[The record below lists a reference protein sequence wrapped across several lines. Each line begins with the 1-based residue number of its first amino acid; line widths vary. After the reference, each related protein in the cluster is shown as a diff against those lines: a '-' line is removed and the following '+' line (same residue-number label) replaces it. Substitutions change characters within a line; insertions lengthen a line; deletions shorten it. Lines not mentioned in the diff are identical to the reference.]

1 MAAICEIPFLGSMR
15 LLTLKLVSLRVQKSQ
30 SRDQKLK
37 ERWDHLI
44 ALLSDRFSDGEGL
57 DVDGVLYLV
66 GLQELGQ
73 VHRKMK
79 KDDNVNLIH
88 VGICTVLEPFG
99 YYRFDYFDEEGWPH
113 FELVEPLPPLK
124 PGEQS
129 LLMKEALVTYFLS
142 RELIQ

>member
-1 MAAICEIPFLGSMR
+1 MYFFFGN
-15 LLTLKLVSLRVQKSQ
+15 LLSGFTIKPVSLKMPLNQ

-37 ERWDHLI
+37 ERWEKLV
-44 ALLSDRFSDGEGL
+44 AVLSDRFSDGEAL
-57 DVDGVLYLV
+57 DVEGILYLV

-88 VGICTVLEPFG
+88 VGICAVLEPFG
-99 YYRFDYFDEEGWPH
+99 YYRFVYIDDEGWPH
-113 FELVEPLPPLK
+113 FELLEELPPLK

-129 LLMKEALVTYFLS
+129 VLMKEALVSYFLK
-142 RELIQ
+142 RALIQ

>member
-1 MAAICEIPFLGSMR
+1 MYFFFGN
-15 LLTLKLVSLRVQKSQ
+15 LLSRFIIKPVSLKMPLNQ

-37 ERWDHLI
+37 ERWEKLV
-44 ALLSDRFSDGEGL
+44 AVLSDRFSDGEAL
-57 DVDGVLYLV
+57 DVEGILYLV

-88 VGICTVLEPFG
+88 IGICAVLEPFG
-99 YYRFDYFDEEGWPH
+99 YYRFDYIDDEGWPH
-113 FELVEPLPPLK
+113 FELLEELPPLK

-129 LLMKEALVTYFLS
+129 VLMKEALVSYFLK
-142 RELIQ
+142 RALIQ

>member
-1 MAAICEIPFLGSMR
+1 MYFFFGN
-15 LLTLKLVSLRVQKSQ
+15 LLLRFIIKPVSLKMPLNQ

-37 ERWDHLI
+37 ERWEELV
-44 ALLSDRFSDGEGL
+44 AVLSDRFSDGEAL
-57 DVDGVLYLV
+57 DVEGILYLV

-88 VGICTVLEPFG
+88 IGICAVLEPFG
-99 YYRFDYFDEEGWPH
+99 YYRFDYIDDEGWPH
-113 FELVEPLPPLK
+113 FELLEELPPLK

-129 LLMKEALVTYFLS
+129 VLMKEALVSYFLK
-142 RELIQ
+142 RALIQ

>member
-1 MAAICEIPFLGSMR
+1 MYFFFGN
-15 LLTLKLVSLRVQKSQ
+15 LLSRFTIKPVSLKMPLNQ

-37 ERWDHLI
+37 ERWEKLV
-44 ALLSDRFSDGEGL
+44 AVLSDRFSDGEAL
-57 DVDGVLYLV
+57 DVEGILYLV

-88 VGICTVLEPFG
+88 IGICAVLEPFG
-99 YYRFDYFDEEGWPH
+99 YYRFDFIDDEGWPH
-113 FELVEPLPPLK
+113 FELLEELPPLK

-129 LLMKEALVTYFLS
+129 VLMKEALVSYFLK
-142 RELIQ
+142 RALIQ

>member
-1 MAAICEIPFLGSMR
+1 
-15 LLTLKLVSLRVQKSQ
+15 VQKSQ

-44 ALLSDRFSDGEGL
+44 RLLSDRFSDGEAL
-57 DVDGVLYLV
+57 DVEGVLYLV

-88 VGICTVLEPFG
+88 IGICTVLEPFG

-113 FELVEPLPPLK
+113 FELIEALPPLK

>member
-1 MAAICEIPFLGSMR
+1 MYFFFGN
-15 LLTLKLVSLRVQKSQ
+15 LLSGFTIKPVSLKMPLNQ

-37 ERWDHLI
+37 ERWQKLV
-44 ALLSDRFSDGEGL
+44 AVLSDRFSDGEAL
-57 DVDGVLYLV
+57 DVEGILYLV

-88 VGICTVLEPFG
+88 IGICAVLEPFG
-99 YYRFDYFDEEGWPH
+99 YYRFDFIDDEGWPH
-113 FELVEPLPPLK
+113 FELLEELPPLK

-129 LLMKEALVTYFLS
+129 VLMKEALVSYFLK
-142 RELIQ
+142 RALIQ

>member
-1 MAAICEIPFLGSMR
+1 M
-15 LLTLKLVSLRVQKSQ
+15 KVQKNQ

-37 ERWDHLI
+37 DHWD
-44 ALLSDRFSDGEGL
+44 LLVTVLSERFSDGEAL
-57 DVDGVLYLV
+57 DVEGVLYLV
-66 GLQELGQ
+66 GVQELGQ

-88 VGICTVLEPFG
+88 IGICTVLEPFG
-99 YYRFDYFDEEGWPH
+99 YYRFDFFDEEGWPH
-113 FELVEPLPPLK
+113 FELLEELPPLK

-129 LLMKEALVTYFLS
+129 ILMKEALVEYFLK

>member
-1 MAAICEIPFLGSMR
+1 MR
-15 LLTLKLVSLRVQKSQ
+15 KNE
-30 SRDQKLK
+30 SRDKKLK
-37 ERWDHLI
+37 ERWETLLV
-44 ALLSDRFSDGEGL
+44 LLSERFSDGEAL
-57 DVDGVLYLV
+57 DVEGVLYLV

-88 VGICTVLEPFG
+88 VGICSVLEPYG
-99 YYRFDYFDEEGWPH
+99 YYRFDFFDDEGWPH
-113 FELVEPLPPLK
+113 FELLEELPPLK

-129 LLMKEALVTYFLS
+129 ILMKEALVEYFLK

>member
-1 MAAICEIPFLGSMR
+1 MYFFFGN
-15 LLTLKLVSLRVQKSQ
+15 LLSGFTIKPVSLKMPLNQ

-37 ERWDHLI
+37 ERWEKLV
-44 ALLSDRFSDGEGL
+44 AVLSDRFSDGEAL
-57 DVDGVLYLV
+57 DVEGILYLV

-88 VGICTVLEPFG
+88 IGICAVLEPFG
-99 YYRFDYFDEEGWPH
+99 YYRFDYIDDEGWPH
-113 FELVEPLPPLK
+113 FELLEELPPLK

-129 LLMKEALVTYFLS
+129 VLMKEALVSYFLK
-142 RELIQ
+142 RALIQ

>member
-1 MAAICEIPFLGSMR
+1 
-15 LLTLKLVSLRVQKSQ
+15 LKVRKNE
-30 SRDQKLK
+30 SRDKKLK
-37 ERWDHLI
+37 ERWETLLV
-44 ALLSDRFSDGEGL
+44 LLSERFSDGEAL
-57 DVDGVLYLV
+57 DVEGVLYLV

-88 VGICTVLEPFG
+88 VGICSVLEPYG
-99 YYRFDYFDEEGWPH
+99 YYRFDFFDDEGWPH
-113 FELVEPLPPLK
+113 FELLEELPPLK

-129 LLMKEALVTYFLS
+129 ILMKEALVEYFLK

>member
-1 MAAICEIPFLGSMR
+1 MYFFFGN
-15 LLTLKLVSLRVQKSQ
+15 LLLRFIIKPVSLKMPLNQ

-37 ERWDHLI
+37 ERWEELV
-44 ALLSDRFSDGEGL
+44 AVLSDRFSDGEAL
-57 DVDGVLYLV
+57 DVEGILYLV

-88 VGICTVLEPFG
+88 IGICAVLEPFG
-99 YYRFDYFDEEGWPH
+99 YYRFDYIDDEGWPH
-113 FELVEPLPPLK
+113 FELLEELPPLK

-129 LLMKEALVTYFLS
+129 VLIKEALVSYFLK
-142 RELIQ
+142 RALIQ

>member
-1 MAAICEIPFLGSMR
+1 M
-15 LLTLKLVSLRVQKSQ
+15 KVQKSQ

-37 ERWDHLI
+37 DRWNHLI
-44 ALLSDRFSDGEGL
+44 TILSDRFSHGQPLEIE
-57 DVDGVLYLV
+57 GVLYLV

-79 KDDNVNLIH
+79 KDENVNLIH
-88 VGICTVLEPFG
+88 IGICTVLEPYG
-99 YYRFDYFDEEGWPH
+99 YYRFDFFDEEGWPH
-113 FELVEPLPPLK
+113 FELLESLPVLK

-129 LLMKEALVTYFLS
+129 ILMKEALVEYFLK

>member
-1 MAAICEIPFLGSMR
+1 MKVRKNE
-15 LLTLKLVSLRVQKSQ
+15 
-30 SRDQKLK
+30 SRDKKLK
-37 ERWDHLI
+37 ERWETLLV
-44 ALLSDRFSDGEGL
+44 LLSERFSDGEAI
-57 DVDGVLYLV
+57 DVEGVLYLV

-88 VGICTVLEPFG
+88 VGICSVLEPYG
-99 YYRFDYFDEEGWPH
+99 YYRFDFFDDEGWPH
-113 FELVEPLPPLK
+113 FELLEELPPLK

-129 LLMKEALVTYFLS
+129 ILMKEALVEYFLK

>member
-1 MAAICEIPFLGSMR
+1 MYFFFGN
-15 LLTLKLVSLRVQKSQ
+15 LLSRFTIKPVSLKMPLNQ

-37 ERWDHLI
+37 ERWEKLVDV
-44 ALLSDRFSDGEGL
+44 LSDRFSDGEAL
-57 DVDGVLYLV
+57 DVEGILYLV

-88 VGICTVLEPFG
+88 IGICAVLEPFG
-99 YYRFDYFDEEGWPH
+99 YYRFDFIDDEGWPH
-113 FELVEPLPPLK
+113 FELLEELPPLK

-129 LLMKEALVTYFLS
+129 VLMKEALVSYFLK
-142 RELIQ
+142 RALIQ

>member
-1 MAAICEIPFLGSMR
+1 MYFFFGN
-15 LLTLKLVSLRVQKSQ
+15 LLSRFTIKPVSLKMPLNQ

-37 ERWDHLI
+37 ERWEKLV
-44 ALLSDRFSDGEGL
+44 AVLSDRFSDGEAL
-57 DVDGVLYLV
+57 DVEGILYLV

-88 VGICTVLEPFG
+88 IGICAVLEPFG
-99 YYRFDYFDEEGWPH
+99 YYRFDYIDDEGWPH
-113 FELVEPLPPLK
+113 FELLEELPPLK

-129 LLMKEALVTYFLS
+129 VLMKEALVSYFLK
-142 RELIQ
+142 RALIQ

>member
-1 MAAICEIPFLGSMR
+1 MR
-15 LLTLKLVSLRVQKSQ
+15 KNE
-30 SRDQKLK
+30 SRDKKLK
-37 ERWDHLI
+37 ERWETLLV
-44 ALLSDRFSDGEGL
+44 LLSERFSKGEAL
-57 DVDGVLYLV
+57 DVEGVLYLV

-88 VGICTVLEPFG
+88 VGICSVLEPYG
-99 YYRFDYFDEEGWPH
+99 YYRFDFFDDEGWPH
-113 FELVEPLPPLK
+113 FELLEELPPLK

-129 LLMKEALVTYFLS
+129 ILMKEALVEYFLK

>member
-1 MAAICEIPFLGSMR
+1 MKMPLN
-15 LLTLKLVSLRVQKSQ
+15 Q

-37 ERWDHLI
+37 ERWEELV
-44 ALLSDRFSDGEGL
+44 AVLSDRFSDGEAL
-57 DVDGVLYLV
+57 DVEGILYLV

-88 VGICTVLEPFG
+88 IGICAVLEPFG
-99 YYRFDYFDEEGWPH
+99 YYRFDYIDDEGWPH
-113 FELVEPLPPLK
+113 FELLEELPSLK

-129 LLMKEALVTYFLS
+129 VLMKEALVSYFLK
-142 RELIQ
+142 RALIQ